1 MVNKRKLGLR
11 LHGIM
16 TKYVPALWT
25 ASVFVGITSYA
36 SFFRI
41 VDPLVWFTSVGFFIG
56 GAAFLYEGLIV
67 FPDKGKIA
75 GMAAAI
81 MMLVMG
87 VVNVILG
94 FAIFQGWFNPYFN
107 TSALVMFS
115 SIMLGLSTLLLFI
128 AGTAEIILSRRLA
141 HLLGGRKTSP

>member
-1 MVNKRKLGLR
+1 
-11 LHGIM
+11 M
-16 TKYVPALWT
+16 TKYIPALWT
-25 ASVFVGITSYA
+25 LGVFIGITSYA
-36 SFFRI
+36 SFLRI
-41 VDPLVWFTSVGFFIG
+41 VDPLVYFTSMGFFIG

-75 GMAAAI
+75 GMATALLMI
-81 MMLVMG
+81 VLG
-87 VVNVILG
+87 IINVILG
-94 FAIFQGWFNPYFN
+94 IAVFQGWFNPYFN

-115 SIMLGLSTLLLFI
+115 SIMLGLSTILLFI